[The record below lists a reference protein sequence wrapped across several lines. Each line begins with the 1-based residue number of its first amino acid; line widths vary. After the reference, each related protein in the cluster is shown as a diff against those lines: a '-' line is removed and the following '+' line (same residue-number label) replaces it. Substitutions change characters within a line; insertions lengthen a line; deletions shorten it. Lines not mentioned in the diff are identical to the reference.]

1 MARRGSEISNSIAS
15 RFLKLD
21 PGAWE
26 GIRAQVEKESLELGV
41 TYQPEGKPVEVTD
54 LVLVP
59 VVFDAADLSA
69 IEAVVKVLGGFMAR
83 APGWR
88 MESAAVRETL
98 PLGPGEEE
106 WMRDC
111 AVSPR
116 WQDHP
121 IVGRWDLNVDQ
132 SGPNGPR
139 IMLFEG
145 NGNAVGGI
153 NYTPAAETVVH
164 NAVKRV
170 FAETGG
176 GAPRV
181 RRTGDI
187 HEAFVGM
194 LLAHARR
201 LGRALRSFV
210 ILEDR
215 TWTAGITEAPYI
227 IAAVR
232 RRGVFAKL
240 ADPREL
246 RVRNGEVCLGARPL
260 DVLYRNIEIRDLLD
274 IEAEDGRLEAL
285 RLAFRRNQVISS
297 LAGEFD
303 HKSLLETMTLPDV
316 QRSVPA
322 EWREVVRTVVPW
334 TRLMREIK
342 TTDASGRE
350 VDLPSY
356 VRKHKNALV
365 LKPNRECG
373 GDGVT
378 IGIYKE
384 QSAWDRAVDRALR
397 HKSDWVVQ
405 QSIKPAEIPVPAK
418 WRGRVHLGRRYT
430 NAGVITIPGGPYVL
444 GRSSAMP
451 VVNVSRGGGI
461 VAVLRT
467 A

>member
-1 MARRGSEISNSIAS
+1 MSGDGKEVASSIARR
-15 RFLKLD
+15 FLDLD
-21 PGAWE
+21 PEAWH
-26 GIRAQVEKESLELGV
+26 GVRAQMEKESLELGV

-54 LVLVP
+54 LVMVP
-59 VVFDAADLSA
+59 VVFDGADLAA
-69 IEAVVKVLGGFMAR
+69 IRDVVEVLSKIMAR

-88 MESAAVRETL
+88 MESEAVRETL
-98 PLGPGEEE
+98 PLSAGEEE

-111 AVSPR
+111 ALSPR
-116 WQDHP
+116 WQDHA

-132 SGPNGPR
+132 TGPNGPR
-139 IMLFEG
+139 ILLFEG

-153 NYTPAAETVVH
+153 NYTPAAEIVVH

-176 GAPRV
+176 RLPPV

-187 HEAFVGM
+187 HEAFFRM
-194 LLAHARR
+194 LNDHARR
-201 LGRALRSFV
+201 LGRTLKTFV

-227 IAAVR
+227 VNAVR
-232 RRGVFAKL
+232 KRGVFAKL
-240 ADPREL
+240 SDPREL
-246 RVRNGEVCLGARPL
+246 RVWRGEVCLGNRPV

-274 IEAEDGRLEAL
+274 IEAADGRIEAL

-303 HKSLLETMTLPDV
+303 HKSLLETMTLPEV
-316 QRSVPA
+316 ERGLSS

-334 TRLMREIK
+334 TRLMREVK
-342 TTDASGRE
+342 TADPAGRQ

-356 VRKHKNALV
+356 VRRHKDALV

-378 IGIYKE
+378 IGTYRD
-384 QSAWDRAVDRALR
+384 QSAWERAVHRAIR
-397 HKSDWVVQ
+397 HKSEWVVQ
-405 QSIKPAEIPVPAK
+405 QAIKPAEIPVPAK
-418 WRGRVHLGRRYT
+418 WRGKIRLGARYT